1 MSLPPMAVAGSA
13 SVARRAR
20 SRRRRARGAA
30 SNVGWYAVLTALAI
44 VTVFPFAWMLLTSL
58 KGPADPITSVPPQ
71 FLPSDPTLA
80 NYEKVL
86 ASLPIPRFFFNSVVV
101 SVATGLLNVLV
112 AALAAYP
119 LAKMRFPG
127 RDAIFYLLLATLIV
141 PAQLT
146 YIPSFVLAVNVF
158 GYYDS
163 LPALIFPNI
172 VSAFN
177 IFLLR
182 QAFRGIPNDLL
193 DAARVDGAS
202 EWRIWWQI
210 AIPLV
215 RPSLAAVAIFTFVTS
230 WNDFLWPSL
239 MLHTRDGMTLPVG
252 LAALQGFFASDFRAV
267 AAGVTMT
274 VIPILLFFVL
284 VQRYFIRGPVGGGQG
299 VTSVLGRVMLA
310 FEGATVPPRHR
321 PAAGLGAGRGGHD
334 LPPPQRPVAGAGPRA
349 DVGPAARGRRPRPAA
364 HRGRPGGR
372 AAPGPR
378 RRDDAVRREHGPRC
392 GRRRGPHRA
401 GRGGHRARGAGDG
414 RRRGLRA
421 VAGPGHEPGQ
431 PGHRGPLVRRR
442 SRARGPPRRRVPARA
457 GVGRGGRGDQALPG
471 PGRRGRRHPSRAGR
485 STAPP
490 ATCST
495 RASCGRSARSWPRSA
510 PRCS

>member
-1 MSLPPMAVAGSA
+1 MSLPPIAIAGTAAVN
-13 SVARRAR
+13 RRTR
-20 SRRRRARGAA
+20 SRRRQARDVA
-30 SNVGWYAVLTALAI
+30 SSAGWYAVLTGLAV

-71 FLPSDPTLA
+71 IFPNDPTLA
-80 NYEKVL
+80 NYQRVL
-86 ASLPIPRFFFNSVVV
+86 DSLPIPRFFLNSTVVA
-101 SVATGLLNVLV
+101 VATGLLNVLV

-127 RDAIFYLLLATLIV
+127 REAIFYLLLATLIV

-163 LPALIFPNI
+163 LPSLILPNI

-182 QAFRGIPNDLL
+182 QAFRGVPNDLI

-202 EWRIWWQI
+202 EFRIWWQI
-210 AIPLV
+210 MIPLV

-274 VIPILLFFVL
+274 VVPILLFFVV
-284 VQRYFIRGPVGGGQG
+284 VQRYFIRGL
-299 VTSVLGRVMLA
+299 S
-310 FEGATVPPRHR
+310 GAVK
-321 PAAGLGAGRGGHD
+321 G
-334 LPPPQRPVAGAGPRA
+334 
-349 DVGPAARGRRPRPAA
+349 
-364 HRGRPGGR
+364 
-372 AAPGPR
+372 
-378 RRDDAVRREHGPRC
+378 
-392 GRRRGPHRA
+392 
-401 GRGGHRARGAGDG
+401 
-414 RRRGLRA
+414 
-421 VAGPGHEPGQ
+421 
-431 PGHRGPLVRRR
+431 
-442 SRARGPPRRRVPARA
+442 
-457 GVGRGGRGDQALPG
+457 
-471 PGRRGRRHPSRAGR
+471 
-485 STAPP
+485 
-490 ATCST
+490 
-495 RASCGRSARSWPRSA
+495 
-510 PRCS
+510 